1 MDHDSSKGL
10 DSLSVKVRGF
20 KFYNLND
27 IGCLLAPYSQALQLL
42 NL

>member
-10 DSLSVKVRGF
+10 DSLSVKVRGW
-20 KFYNLND
+20 KFYNLD
-27 IGCLLAPYSQALQLL
+27 EIGCLLSPYSKALQLL